1 MNKRDKILIVD
12 DERFNINVLVDL
24 LGADYDTMVAKNGV
38 HALKRVQSATRPD
51 LILLDI
57 MMPAMDGYEV
67 CRRLKGDP
75 RTEDIPVI
83 FISALNQVGDEEKG
97 LELGAVDYISKP
109 ISPALVRLRVRNH
122 LRLKHQSDVLRDL
135 SNFDGMTGI
144 PNRRRFDQYLEQ
156 QWRHALSNELPL
168 SLTLMDI
175 DFFKL
180 YNDHYGHIGGDDC
193 LKQVAA
199 ALARATH
206 RDTDLVARYG
216 GEEFVCLLPGTDARG
231 AAIVGE
237 RLRNAV
243 LELEIPHEYSSVAS
257 YITLSLGVATRAP
270 DAAESGTALVEQ
282 ADRNLYIAKEQ
293 GRNRLQT

>member
-1 MNKRDKILIVD
+1 MNKRDKVLIVD

-38 HALKRVQSATRPD
+38 QALKRVQSATRPD

-83 FISALNQVGDEEKG
+83 FISSLNQVGDEEKG
-97 LELGAVDYISKP
+97 LELGAIDYISKP

-193 LKQVAA
+193 LRQVAA
-199 ALARATH
+199 ALARATS

-216 GEEFVCLLPGTDARG
+216 GEEFVCVLPGTDARG

-243 LELEIPHEYSSVAS
+243 LELQIPHEHSTVAP
-257 YITLSLGVATRAP
+257 YITMSLGVATRVP
-270 DAAESGTALVEQ
+270 DPAESGTALVEQ